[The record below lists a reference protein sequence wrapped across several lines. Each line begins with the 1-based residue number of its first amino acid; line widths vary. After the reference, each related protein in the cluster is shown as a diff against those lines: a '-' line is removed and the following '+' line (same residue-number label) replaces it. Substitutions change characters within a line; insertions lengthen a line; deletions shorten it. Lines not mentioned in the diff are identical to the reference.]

1 VDVGGGTGENVSLMA
16 KYMDLS
22 TFDTIYIVDLCESL
36 CDQARAKVD
45 RYGWSNVV
53 VVQADATQWTLP
65 SCDDDGEKKMM
76 MMDGSGAY
84 SSSASYLFPASSITS
99 SSSSSSSSDDET
111 IAATYNNG
119 SKKTTT
125 ITTKKVNGTTTTTTT
140 TSMAAATT
148 IPGTNAKKPAVLASL
163 VTFSYSL
170 SMMPN
175 FHSAVDKATSYLD
188 PNHGYL
194 AVTDFYVSGKWD
206 LPMRQ
211 MSWGRR
217 FFWRSIFDMDGIDI
231 GPERRDYLDLKMTRV
246 WEMNEEGTIPWVPSL
261 MKVPYYIWIGR
272 HGGANAGG
280 GGGGALL
287 EEEDKVEAPPL
298 FPPTFLYTQSW
309 EDPDADEAYLRIR
322 PEDVC
327 LTLTSGGC
335 NSLNLCLQGAK
346 AVYSV
351 DCNPAQSAL
360 LELKKEGI
368 KRLHYED
375 FWSLFGEGR
384 HVKAE
389 ALFFRKLAPFMT
401 QTSVK
406 FWKNKIHYFKDGL
419 YYHGGMG
426 KVVSGLALFSRWF
439 GFKEQLTALAE
450 APTLEHQKLIW
461 EHMMP
466 IRVFHS
472 LPQWAKNMV
481 VSATELALF
490 NPCVMWLGAG
500 VPKAQVNLITKQD
513 ATKMSCYAA
522 RVLDGIVHNSHLKS
536 ENYFYYNC
544 ITGSFS
550 RDNCPSYLKPDNFE
564 NLRSGRI
571 NALHIVNSFFLP
583 ALSSRQYDVAILMDH
598 VDWLTAEQAKEVA
611 EALGKQIRPGG
622 RVIWRSAAVHP
633 PYVQM
638 IEDAGFL
645 VRCVNRVTEDSP
657 YLDRV
662 NMYASFWQ
670 AVKKEN

>member
-1 VDVGGGTGENVSLMA
+1 
-16 KYMDLS
+16 
-22 TFDTIYIVDLCESL
+22 
-36 CDQARAKVD
+36 
-45 RYGWSNVV
+45 
-53 VVQADATQWTLP
+53 
-65 SCDDDGEKKMM
+65 
-76 MMDGSGAY
+76 
-84 SSSASYLFPASSITS
+84 
-99 SSSSSSSSDDET
+99 
-111 IAATYNNG
+111 
-119 SKKTTT
+119 
-125 ITTKKVNGTTTTTTT
+125 
-140 TSMAAATT
+140 
-148 IPGTNAKKPAVLASL
+148 
-163 VTFSYSL
+163 
-170 SMMPN
+170 
-175 FHSAVDKATSYLD
+175 
-188 PNHGYL
+188 
-194 AVTDFYVSGKWD
+194 
-206 LPMRQ
+206 
-211 MSWGRR
+211 
-217 FFWRSIFDMDGIDI
+217 MDGIDI

-246 WEMNEEGTIPWVPSL
+246 WEMNEEGTIPWVPTV

-272 HGGANAGG
+272 LGG
-280 GGGGALL
+280 GHSTRDTTTTTLASSSV

-309 EDPDADEAYLRIR
+309 EDPDADEAYLKIG
-322 PEDVC
+322 PDDVC

-384 HVKAE
+384 HAKAE
-389 ALFFRKLAPFMT
+389 ALFFRKLAPFMS

-406 FWKNKIHYFKDGL
+406 FWKNKLHYFKDGL

-426 KVVSGLALFSRWF
+426 KVVSGLTLFSRWF
-439 GFKEQLTALAE
+439 GFKEQLNALAE

-461 EHMMP
+461 EHMLP
-466 IRVFHS
+466 IRIFHS

-481 VSATELALF
+481 VSTTELALF

-522 RVLDGIVHNSHLKS
+522 RVLDGIVKNSHLKS

-550 RDNCPSYLKPDNFE
+550 RDNCPSYLKEENFE
-564 NLRSGRI
+564 KLRGESGRI

-583 ALSSRQYDVAILMDH
+583 ALYSRQYDVAILMDH
-598 VDWLTAEQAKEVA
+598 VDWLTADQAKEVA
-611 EALGKQIRPGG
+611 VALGKQIRPGG

-633 PYVQM
+633 PYVEM

-645 VRCVNRVTEDSP
+645 VRCVDRVTEDSP

-670 AVKKEN
+670 AVKR